1 MAKPSK
7 YHGGD
12 PEDYVKESLSTGIF
26 EWQELAQLDFQ
37 ELISIARKKNTFLE
51 SKDSTNQTDSF

>member
-1 MAKPSK
+1 MPKPNK
-7 YHGGD
+7 LRGCE

-37 ELISIARKKNTFLE
+37 ELISITRKKKYFSE
-51 SKDSTNQTDSF
+51 SKNSSD